1 VVWVEG
7 EPGIGKSSLVAEALA
22 DSDPT
27 WDIGWGMADPLAE
40 RVPLQVMLDCL
51 QVRMGSP
58 DPARARAAE
67 LMRDRQLAGGDA
79 SAAGSEILAMLVDE
93 VCAAAPTV
101 LVIDDLQWADEAS
114 LVFWH
119 QLAISTR
126 QLRLLLIGTCRPTPR
141 RPQVQ
146 LVRTALARRG
156 GAVITLG
163 PLSETDVASLV
174 TAVVGAP
181 PGDALRQLTARAA
194 GNPLYVRELV
204 DALVREHAVQV
215 SPTAGADLRGGQ
227 QLPPSLAGVLTG
239 RLSSVSA
246 ETARLLRAAVLFGG
260 RFGASDLAVVLRQ
273 PASDLAASL
282 QEAIEAGILAGS
294 GTNLI
299 FRHPLIGKALYE
311 SMPMALR
318 TALHAE
324 AARELAT
331 ASADAASVAQQLS
344 ASGRRG
350 DGWTLE
356 WLLQAA
362 PALCARA
369 PQLAVELLQ
378 READAKPVGG
388 ATWDSL
394 MVALVGA
401 QLAAGARQ
409 EAARQASWA
418 LTVMTDPTRRAEA
431 YWALA
436 HTMDNAGRPADA
448 IAIIREALAPGD
460 MPVVWRARMLTLL
473 ALALMRASGLDAADL
488 IARQAL
494 AAAEEAADPYA
505 TAQALIDLWMTCS
518 LRRDHAA
525 ALACI
530 NRALRALGDDPAHA
544 VLRSNASGARI
555 FTLQN
560 LDQWP
565 QAELALHDARE
576 FAERTDSPDRQIW
589 ASAAVLRYWLGQWDD
604 ALAELG
610 PNTTDA
616 FGVLFGAD
624 RASALLTHGVAA
636 LIAGRRD
643 QRAEAGEQ
651 LRQGLALPIENM
663 RDREGRDFLIAAHA
677 LSLEQRG
684 ETAEAAASL
693 VAMLPRGDAEM
704 TLTHQWMPDL
714 VRLSLA
720 IGDQDTALAAARACQ
735 AEAVAETRP
744 ARAAAASLRCRGLL
758 EADPGPLLE
767 AVDHYRA
774 AGPAVELAAAV
785 EDLAVVLAGHGREA
799 DARAALNEAVSL
811 YEGMQAQW
819 DIRRAEGR
827 LRAHG
832 IRRGV
837 RGRRS
842 RRAATGLEAL
852 TSTKVQIA
860 TLIAQGDSTAD
871 IAQGMYLSRR
881 TVQTYI
887 SHVLAKLDAKSR
899 LEIVRQAQRQGV
911 SP

>member
-1 VVWVEG
+1 MLPVGRPPQWVGRAGELATVGSAVEGLREGTGSVVWVEG

-22 DSDPT
+22 DSDPK

-40 RVPLQVMLDCL
+40 RVPLQVILDCL

-58 DPARARAAE
+58 DPARARAAQ

-79 SAAGSEILAMLVDE
+79 SAPGSEILAMLVDE

-146 LVRTALARRG
+146 QVRTALARRG
-156 GAVITLG
+156 GAVI
-163 PLSETDVASLV
+163 
-174 TAVVGAP
+174 GAP
-181 PGDALRQLTARAA
+181 PGEALRQLTARAA
-194 GNPLYVRELV
+194 GNPLYVREMV

-227 QLPPSLAGVLTG
+227 QLPASLAGVLTD

-246 ETARLLRAAVLFGG
+246 GTARLLRAAVLFGG
-260 RFGASDLAVVLRQ
+260 RFGVSDLAVVLRQ

-294 GTNLI
+294 GTDLI

-311 SMPMALR
+311 GMPMALR

-331 ASADAASVAQQLS
+331 ARADAASVAQQLF

-350 DGWTLE
+350 EGWILE

-362 PALCARA
+362 PALCSRA

-378 READAKPVGG
+378 READAMPVGG
-388 ATWDSL
+388 ARWDVL
-394 MVALVGA
+394 MIALVEA

-409 EAARQASWA
+409 EAARRASWA
-418 LTVMTDPTRRAEA
+418 LKIMTDPTRRAEA

-436 HTMDNAGRPADA
+436 HTMDHAGRPDDLVATV
-448 IAIIREALAPGD
+448 RGALAAGD

-473 ALALMRASGLDAADL
+473 ALGLMRASGLDEADL

-505 TAQALIDLWMTCS
+505 TGQALINLWMTYS
-518 LRRDHAA
+518 IRRDHAG
-525 ALACI
+525 ALAYI
-530 NRALRALGDDPAHA
+530 DRALRALGDDSGNAGM
-544 VLRSNASGARI
+544 VSNAFGARI

-565 QAELALHDARE
+565 QAVLALQDARE
-576 FAERTDSPDRQIW
+576 FARRTDSSDRQIW

-610 PNTTDA
+610 PDTADA
-616 FGVLFGAD
+616 FGVLFFVGG
-624 RASALLTHGVAA
+624 RPSALL
-636 LIAGRRD
+636 
-643 QRAEAGEQ
+643 
-651 LRQGLALPIENM
+651 
-663 RDREGRDFLIAAHA
+663 
-677 LSLEQRG
+677 
-684 ETAEAAASL
+684 
-693 VAMLPRGDAEM
+693 
-704 TLTHQWMPDL
+704 
-714 VRLSLA
+714 
-720 IGDQDTALAAARACQ
+720 
-735 AEAVAETRP
+735 
-744 ARAAAASLRCRGLL
+744 
-758 EADPGPLLE
+758 
-767 AVDHYRA
+767 
-774 AGPAVELAAAV
+774 
-785 EDLAVVLAGHGREA
+785 
-799 DARAALNEAVSL
+799 
-811 YEGMQAQW
+811 
-819 DIRRAEGR
+819 
-827 LRAHG
+827 
-832 IRRGV
+832 
-837 RGRRS
+837 
-842 RRAATGLEAL
+842 
-852 TSTKVQIA
+852 
-860 TLIAQGDSTAD
+860 
-871 IAQGMYLSRR
+871 
-881 TVQTYI
+881 
-887 SHVLAKLDAKSR
+887 
-899 LEIVRQAQRQGV
+899 
-911 SP
+911 